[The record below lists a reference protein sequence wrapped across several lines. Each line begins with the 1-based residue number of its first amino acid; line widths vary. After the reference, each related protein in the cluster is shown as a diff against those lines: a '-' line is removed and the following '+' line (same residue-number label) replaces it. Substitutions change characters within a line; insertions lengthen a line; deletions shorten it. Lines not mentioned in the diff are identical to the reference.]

1 MRSLCLLL
9 FLCPMQLLN
18 HAGFHFRDVFSLG
31 ENGIDAVL
39 DLTQHIRVEILPAQL
54 SGKSFVF
61 GKQHIKLPLISF
73 SVHGVELIGLQIPD
87 SLCKLIEFVL
97 VSLSIF
103 LPETLEAGLGFF
115 KDGLVSD
122 QVVNVT
128 DGRFKFPDPLL
139 VRCKCSRTVPAR
151 C

>member
-1 MRSLCLLL
+1 
-9 FLCPMQLLN
+9 MQRFN
-18 HAGFHFRDVFSLG
+18 HAGFHFRYVFSLG

-39 DLTQHIRVEILPAQL
+39 DLTQHIRVEVLPTQI
-54 SGKSFVF
+54 SSKPFVF
-61 GKQHIKLPLISF
+61 SKQHIKLFLVCVPIGS
-73 SVHGVELIGLQIPD
+73 VELIGFQIPD
-87 SLCKLIEFVL
+87 GLCKLIEFVL
-97 VSLSIF
+97 VSLGIF
-103 LPETLEAGLGFF
+103 LPEALEAGLGFF
-115 KDGLVSD
+115 KDGLVSA